1 MILNLFIFNF
11 KKIKFISQNILKRF
25 LFKIGY
31 DINFNSISKFE
42 IELSK
47 FKKLK
52 QNKKLLKYEDQK
64 KVFDKIKKF
73 PGPQMFKD
81 WEEIII
87 EWEHCKLGVFKKLEN
102 FYSIKKK
109 NLQDMKLSELNID
122 FISKEI
128 FTGSFGMP
136 YHFHVYNEAKL
147 LKLHEAKTL
156 CLLDE
161 IIYSFK
167 KQWSITNYTLF
178 NYLKPFFKLIS
189 NKKEIKTFE
198 NIEKYLTVPISLAVP
213 INKKYMMVEIAKN
226 IINTKKYEKKITKPS
241 LIVTEKHKIDSKEIF
256 KKIGID
262 LDKDWFVTLHAREPG
277 YTEKNSDQE
286 FFRNGKIEDY
296 NLAIDYIIK
305 SGGKV
310 VRVGDSSMTKI
321 NEKEGLIDYAH
332 SEYKSEKLDIL
343 LAANSR
349 FCIATSSGFF
359 AVTSIFD
366 IPTILTN
373 TSHSIVYYRLK
384 KNDFF
389 VPALLKSKSDKNYL
403 KLTETMFPPYSI
415 VNVNVKNRYKDW
427 NIEYFKN
434 SPEDILFAAEEM
446 IERLNNNNFDKLKKL
461 QLVIK
466 NKLNSKQNI
475 YTSEKINHYGIFPEK
490 FLEKYKEII

>member
-1 MILNLFIFNF
+1 
-11 KKIKFISQNILKRF
+11 
-25 LFKIGY
+25 
-31 DINFNSISKFE
+31 
-42 IELSK
+42 
-47 FKKLK
+47 
-52 QNKKLLKYEDQK
+52 
-64 KVFDKIKKF
+64 
-73 PGPQMFKD
+73 
-81 WEEIII
+81 
-87 EWEHCKLGVFKKLEN
+87 
-102 FYSIKKK
+102 
-109 NLQDMKLSELNID
+109 MKLSKLNID

-147 LKLHEAKTL
+147 LNLHNAKTI

-167 KQWSITNYTLF
+167 KKWSITNNTLF
-178 NYLKPFFKLIS
+178 NYLKPFLKLIS
-189 NKKEIKTFE
+189 NKKEIKTFAK
-198 NIEKYLTVPISLAVP
+198 IEKHLNVPISLAVP
-213 INKKYMMVEIAKN
+213 INEKYMMVEIAKN

-241 LIVTEKHKIDSKEIF
+241 LIITERHIIESKEIF

-262 LDKDWFVTLHAREPG
+262 LDKDWFVTLHVREPG
-277 YTEKNSDQE
+277 YAEKNSDRE

-310 VRVGDSSMTKI
+310 VRVGDRSMTKI

-332 SEYKSEKLDIL
+332 SKHKSEKLDIL

-366 IPTILTN
+366 IPAILTN

-384 KNDFF
+384 KNDFY
-389 VPALLKSKSDKNYL
+389 VPALLKRRSDKNYL
-403 KLTETMFPPYSI
+403 KLTETMFPPFSI
-415 VNVNVKNRYKDW
+415 VNVNVKDRYKDW

-434 SPEDILFAAEEM
+434 SPEDILFATEEM
-446 IERLNNNNFDKLKKL
+446 IERLNNNNFDKLKEL